1 MPSHPFTTTSSH
13 GLSTPFH
20 WIQFFVFAVATF
32 LQILQDAQTNCLQK
46 WSSKLEKVVGK
57 ADKTCFITGTFIK
70 HGNVG
75 ELQTDCYIR
84 VCGSTAVT
92 QPSKH
97 STKNREYMCKSVD
110 IIKLLAKLGL
120 PFRGHRE
127 NADAETRG
135 NYLSLCDFFS
145 KYDPDFKSM
154 QSKYFNCT
162 SRDFQNEIIAL
173 CAELVREEISKK
185 VHETGFLA
193 VIADEAKS
201 SKTEQL
207 SVCIRYTDGLQ
218 IKERFICL
226 LTVPILVMLQGLFLV
241 LKKDCSRVV

>member
-1 MPSHPFTTTSSH
+1 
-13 GLSTPFH
+13 
-20 WIQFFVFAVATF
+20 
-32 LQILQDAQTNCLQK
+32 
-46 WSSKLEKVVGK
+46 
-57 ADKTCFITGTFIK
+57 
-70 HGNVG
+70 
-75 ELQTDCYIR
+75 
-84 VCGSTAVT
+84 
-92 QPSKH
+92 
-97 STKNREYMCKSVD
+97 MCKSVD

-173 CAELVREEISKK
+173 CAELVCEEISKK

-218 IKERFICL
+218 IKERFICF
-226 LTVPILVMLQGLFLV
+226 V
-241 LKKDCSRVV
+241 DCSNSRDAAGIVSGIKEGLQSCGLKDIPMGLTLCQLKWM